1 MLKYALQR
9 ILYMLVVF
17 CIITFICFV
26 LIRMLPPVVLPPDD
40 PHTQMVLM
48 RREALGYNEPYIV
61 QFGLFV
67 KNVVTKFDW
76 GLSEKLYFGQDV
88 WDVFVRKLPATMIV
102 NLYSI
107 LWSIPVGVGLGIFA
121 ALKKNTWVD
130 YFLSTATMV

>member
-26 LIRMLPPVVLPPDD
+26 LIRMLPPPVLPPED

-88 WDVFVRKLPATMIV
+88 CESLFHSVEHSGGRWAGHLCRAEEEH
-102 NLYSI
+102 
-107 LWSIPVGVGLGIFA
+107 LG
-121 ALKKNTWVD
+121 
-130 YFLSTATMV
+130 